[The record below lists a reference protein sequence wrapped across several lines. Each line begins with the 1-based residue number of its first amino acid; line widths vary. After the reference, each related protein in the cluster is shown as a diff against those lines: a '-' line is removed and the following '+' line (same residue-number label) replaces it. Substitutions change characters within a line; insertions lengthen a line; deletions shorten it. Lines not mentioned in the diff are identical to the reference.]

1 MKFSCTQEN
10 LKRGLNLVSPI
21 AAKSPHLPILS
32 HVMLKA
38 EAGMLTVLG
47 TNLELGVTT
56 TIRGKVEGVG
66 QCVMPAQVF
75 TNYVNLLSGDR
86 VDCSLEG
93 TELTITSGS
102 QHSKIRGADP
112 TEFPLLPSIERS
124 RQLLVNRQELLRG
137 LEHVLACVATDD
149 SRPELTGVY
158 MSLQGSVLTM
168 ASTDSY
174 RLAEYKLPVTPS
186 GMTELKVI
194 VPGKSLSEVFRIFG
208 NVEATQ
214 VEMVFAENQ
223 ASFRTDEAELLTR
236 LIDGRFP
243 EYQQIIPQHFN
254 TTALM
259 SAEELKR
266 ACKAASLFTKSGMN
280 DVHLKF
286 DPEHKT
292 LTISAANN
300 QLGENVSAVA
310 AEMTG
315 AGNAIVFNFRY
326 LLDGVASVKSN
337 KVKVSL
343 IDANNP
349 ALFVPEEQS
358 EQLYILMPIKQ

>member
-10 LKRGLNLVSPI
+10 LKKGLNLVSPV

-32 HVMLKA
+32 HIMLRA

-66 QCVMPAQVF
+66 QCVVPAQVF
-75 TNYVNLLSGDR
+75 TNYINLVSGER

-93 TELTITSGS
+93 TELIVTSGS
-102 QHSKIRGADP
+102 QHSKIRGADV
-112 TEFPLLPSIERS
+112 TEFPVLPQIERS
-124 RQLLVNRQELLRG
+124 QHLTVARGELLRA
-137 LEHVLACVATDD
+137 LEHVLPCVATDD

-158 MSLQGSVLTM
+158 MTLQGSVLTL

-174 RLAEYKLPVTPS
+174 RLAEYKLPVTPH
-186 GMTELKVI
+186 GVTELKVI
-194 VPGKSLSEVFRIFG
+194 VPGKSLTEVYRIFG
-208 NVEATQ
+208 AVEGAQ
-214 VEMVFAENQ
+214 VELVFADNQ
-223 ASFRTDEAELLTR
+223 AMFRTDEVELLTR
-236 LIDGRFP
+236 LIEGRFP
-243 EYQQIIPQHFN
+243 EYQQIIPTNFN
-254 TTALM
+254 TTTLVNT
-259 SAEELKR
+259 EDLKR

-286 DPEHKT
+286 DPEKKQV
-292 LTISAANN
+292 TISAANN
-300 QLGENVSAVA
+300 QLGENVSSVD
-310 AEMTG
+310 AEM
-315 AGNAIVFNFRY
+315 AGGNNAIVFNFRY
-326 LLDGVASVKSN
+326 LLDGISSVKSN
-337 KVKVSL
+337 KLKISM

-349 ALFVPEEQS
+349 SVFVPEEAS